1 MTTKKNSAAGSA
13 TEEPRK
19 RSNPEGVPFT
29 TLTAKQAQKASV
41 RARNMRTQMRA
52 RMLEH
57 LVTNYDFP
65 DEILKALRQG
75 NLDQVE
81 LITKAMRLI
90 GLTHDQSEEA
100 VQKVSLD
107 AKTDATVNQTVRFC
121 LAPRPEKTPET
132 KE

>member
-1 MTTKKNSAAGSA
+1 MTKSNSAGNGA

-19 RSNPEGVPFT
+19 RSNPEGVPFN

-41 RARNMRTQMRA
+41 RARNMRTQVRA
-52 RMLEH
+52 KMLEH

-65 DEILKALRQG
+65 EEMLKALRNG

-90 GLTHDQSEEA
+90 GITHDQSEDA
-100 VQKVSLD
+100 VQKVSVD
-107 AKTDATVNQTVRFC
+107 SKSESNVTQTVRFT
-121 LAPRPEKTPET
+121 LAPRPEKTGE
-132 KE
+132 